1 MRYRS
6 NLPNE
11 ARLELSSFRVPQEEF
26 AILAAQLGEDFKLVV
41 RPGEEFDSPG
51 PLNHPLLEPLDAE
64 AKAHAAQ
71 VLEQD
76 AEHARAY
83 HLAYGP
89 SENRETPE
97 FPQIPQ
103 PPVPPGP
110 GEPGFQAKK
119 AKE

>member
-6 NLPNE
+6 DLPYE
-11 ARLELSSFRVPQEEF
+11 ARLELASFRVDQDAL
-26 AILAAQLGEDFKLVV
+26 AILTAQLGEDFKMVV

-51 PLNHPLLEPLDAE
+51 PLHHPQLTPLDDE
-64 AKAHAAQ
+64 AKAFAAI
-71 VLEQD
+71 VVEQD
-76 AEHARAY
+76 LEHARAY
-83 HLAYGP
+83 HTQWGP

-103 PPVPPGP
+103 PPVPPAP

-119 AKE
+119 VKE